1 MVFQPSSCTNLRDVA
16 AHLQAAES
24 TCIVGTVAANVAKSD
39 STFSVSVSTLVFG
52 EEESGSVTFNNT
64 LGRVYQSGE
73 KITGFKNS
81 DTGLYEPD
89 SNYSISVGTANGMAA
104 GGSVASVDVNG
115 NTIVATNY
123 TGRTIL
129 TGSTVTVLETPTG
142 IFEVALTTDS
152 ALLWKAFASQDAPAA
167 YNHFHTWQ
175 PISDLGGTTSSG
187 TVYDPLSLLSDVL
200 TGDTVLFMIDG
211 GDYQVVSTKQGSG
224 AEVTCENVKD
234 IWEDVFSVVTTG
246 TPDEDECINTL
257 ADLFEGAVL
266 DTSYHPQYSP
276 GTPPSFQVVGGCGIV
291 VEERGSGWFAV
302 RLDAM
307 HIAGNGLKIRP
318 HLDFPLGDWNCILD
332 VKYDDE
338 CLKMNDDGELS
349 LNVRKLV
356 EDDSRLLATKDCR
369 IGLATQTKEF
379 VTAIKDIKLEAVG
392 SELKVSLDVEY
403 GSFQVFRGQSSREE
417 TFTGSVSGETC

>member
-1 MVFQPSSCTNLRDVA
+1 MAFEASSCTDLRDVA
-16 AHLQAAES
+16 THLKAAES
-24 TCIVGTVAANVAKSD
+24 TCIVGTVAANVAKLD

-152 ALLWKAFASQDAPAA
+152 ALLWKAFANQDAPAA

-175 PISDLGGTTSSG
+175 PISDLGGTTSFG
-187 TVYDPLSLLSDVL
+187 TVHDPLSLQSDVL
-200 TGDTVLFMIDG
+200 TGDTVLFVVDG

-234 IWEDVFSVVTTG
+234 VWEDVFSVVTTG
-246 TPDEDECINTL
+246 TPDEDECINSL

-266 DTSYHPQYSP
+266 DTATNQTRP
-276 GTPPSFQVVGGCGIV
+276 FEIVGGCGIV

-302 RLDAM
+302 RLDAT
-307 HIAGNGLKIRP
+307 HVAGEGLEIRQ

-338 CLKMNDDGELS
+338 CLKMNDAGELS

-356 EDDSRLLATKDCR
+356 EDEPWLHVKDDCR
-369 IGLATQTKEF
+369 ISLSTQLSEYVKSIEG
-379 VTAIKDIKLEAVG
+379 IKIEAVG

-403 GSFQVFRGQSSREE
+403 GSFEAFGTQSTRQE
-417 TFTGSVSGETC
+417 TFTGTVTGETC

>member
-1 MVFQPSSCTNLRDVA
+1 MAFKASSCTNLRDVA
-16 AHLQAAES
+16 AHLQTVDS
-24 TCIVGTVAANVAKSD
+24 SCIVGTVAANVAKSD

-81 DTGLYEPD
+81 DTGFYEPD

-115 NTIVATNY
+115 NTIAATNY

-129 TGSTVTVLETPTG
+129 TGSTVMVLETPTG
-142 IFEVALTTDS
+142 LFEVALTTDS

-200 TGDTVLFMIDG
+200 TGDTVLFVVDG

-224 AEVTCENVKD
+224 ASVTCENVKD
-234 IWEDVFSVVTTG
+234 VWEDVFSVVTTG
-246 TPDEDECINTL
+246 TSDADACINTL
-257 ADLFEGAVL
+257 ATLFEGAVL
-266 DTSYHPQYSP
+266 DTATNQ
-276 GTPPSFQVVGGCGIV
+276 TPSFQVSGDCGIDV
-291 VEERGSGWFAV
+291 SSTGSGQFDVSVVAGD
-302 RLDAM
+302 L
-307 HIAGNGLKIRP
+307 AGNGLIASENP
-318 HLDFPLGDWNCILD
+318 ASCQLA

-338 CLKMNDDGELS
+338 CLKLNGDGELS

-356 EDDSRLLATKDCR
+356 EDETYLTATNDCR
-369 IGLATQTKEF
+369 IGLATETQEY
-379 VTAIKDIKLEAVG
+379 VRGIEGISLEVVG
-392 SELKVSLDVEY
+392 TELKVSLDVEY
-403 GSFQVFRGQSSREE
+403 GSFQAFGTQSTRQE
-417 TFTGSVSGETC
+417 TFTGTVTGETC

>member
-1 MVFQPSSCTNLRDVA
+1 M
-16 AHLQAAES
+16 
-24 TCIVGTVAANVAKSD
+24 
-39 STFSVSVSTLVFG
+39 VFG

-152 ALLWKAFASQDAPAA
+152 ALLWKAIAAQDAPAA
-167 YNHFHTWQ
+167 YNHYHTWQ

-187 TVYDPLSLLSDVL
+187 TVYDPLSLQSDVL

-234 IWEDVFSVVTTG
+234 VWEDVFSVVTTG

-403 GSFQVFRGQSSREE
+403 GSFQVFRGQSSRKE
-417 TFTGSVSGETC
+417 TFTGSVTGETC

>member
-1 MVFQPSSCTNLRDVA
+1 MAFQPSSCTNLQDVA
-16 AHLQAAES
+16 AHLQVAES
-24 TCIVGTVAANVAKSD
+24 TCIVGNVAANVAKSD

-89 SNYSISVGTANGMAA
+89 SNYSISVGTANGMVA
-104 GGSVASVDVNG
+104 GGSVASVVVNG
-115 NTIVATNY
+115 NTIAATNY

-152 ALLWKAFASQDAPAA
+152 ALLWKAIAAQDAPAA
-167 YNHFHTWQ
+167 YNHYHTWQ

-187 TVYDPLSLLSDVL
+187 TVYDPLSLQSDVL
-200 TGDTVLFMIDG
+200 TGDTVLFVVDG

-234 IWEDVFSVVTTG
+234 VWEDVFSVVTTG

-266 DTSYHPQYSP
+266 DTSYRPQYSP
-276 GTPPSFQVVGGCGIV
+276 GTPSKIMGGCGIV
-291 VEERGSGWFAV
+291 VDSYGSRWYEI
-302 RLDAM
+302 RLDAE
-307 HIAGNGLKIRP
+307 HVAGEGLEVHQ
-318 HLDFPLGDWNCILD
+318 HLDIPRDDWNCRLD

-338 CLKMNDDGELS
+338 CLKLNDDGELS

-356 EDDSRLLATKDCR
+356 EDEKRLHAKDDCR
-369 IGLATQTKEF
+369 ISLSTQTSEYVKSIEG
-379 VTAIKDIKLEAVG
+379 IKIEAVG

-403 GSFQVFRGQSSREE
+403 GSFEAFGTQSTRQE
-417 TFTGSVSGETC
+417 TFTGTVTGETC

>member
-152 ALLWKAFASQDAPAA
+152 ALLWKAFANQDAPAA
-167 YNHFHTWQ
+167 YNHYHTWQ
-175 PISDLGGTTSSG
+175 PISDLGGTTSFG
-187 TVYDPLSLLSDVL
+187 TVHDPLSLQSDVL

-234 IWEDVFSVVTTG
+234 VWEDVFSVVTTG

-403 GSFQVFRGQSSREE
+403 GSFQVFRGQSTRQE

>member
-1 MVFQPSSCTNLRDVA
+1 MAFKASSCTNLRDVA
-16 AHLQAAES
+16 AHLQTVDSA
-24 TCIVGTVAANVAKSD
+24 CIVGTVAANVAKSD

-81 DTGLYEPD
+81 DTGVYEPD
-89 SNYSISVGTANGMAA
+89 SNYSISVGTANGMVA

-142 IFEVALTTDS
+142 LYEVALTTDS
-152 ALLWKAFASQDAPAA
+152 ALLWKAFAAQDAPAA

-200 TGDTVLFMIDG
+200 TGDTVLFVVDG

-224 AEVTCENVKD
+224 ASVTCENVKD
-234 IWEDVFSVVTTG
+234 VWEDVFSVVTTG
-246 TPDEDECINTL
+246 T
-257 ADLFEGAVL
+257 
-266 DTSYHPQYSP
+266 
-276 GTPPSFQVVGGCGIV
+276 
-291 VEERGSGWFAV
+291 
-302 RLDAM
+302 
-307 HIAGNGLKIRP
+307 
-318 HLDFPLGDWNCILD
+318 
-332 VKYDDE
+332 
-338 CLKMNDDGELS
+338 
-349 LNVRKLV
+349 
-356 EDDSRLLATKDCR
+356 
-369 IGLATQTKEF
+369 F
-379 VTAIKDIKLEAVG
+379 V
-392 SELKVSLDVEY
+392 
-403 GSFQVFRGQSSREE
+403 
-417 TFTGSVSGETC
+417 

>member
-1 MVFQPSSCTNLRDVA
+1 MAFKASSCTNLRDVA
-16 AHLQAAES
+16 AHLQTVDSA
-24 TCIVGTVAANVAKSD
+24 CIVGTVAANVAKSD

-81 DTGLYEPD
+81 DTGVYEPD

-115 NTIVATNY
+115 NTIAATNY

-142 IFEVALTTDS
+142 LFEVALTTDS
-152 ALLWKAFASQDAPAA
+152 ALLWKAIAAQDAPAA
-167 YNHFHTWQ
+167 YNHYHTWQ

-187 TVYDPLSLLSDVL
+187 TVYDPLSLQSDVL
-200 TGDTVLFMIDG
+200 TGDTVLVVVDG

-224 AEVTCENVKD
+224 ASVTCENVKD
-234 IWEDVFSVVTTG
+234 VWEDVFSVVTTG
-246 TPDEDECINTL
+246 ISDADACINTL
-257 ADLFEGAVL
+257 ATLFEGAVL
-266 DTSYHPQYSP
+266 DTATNQ
-276 GTPPSFQVVGGCGIV
+276 TPSFQVSGGCGIDV
-291 VEERGSGWFAV
+291 SSTGSGRFDVSVVAGD
-302 RLDAM
+302 L
-307 HIAGNGLKIRP
+307 AGNGLIASENP
-318 HLDFPLGDWNCILD
+318 ASCQLA

-338 CLKMNDDGELS
+338 CLKMSDDGVLS

-417 TFTGSVSGETC
+417 TFTGSVTGETC

>member
-1 MVFQPSSCTNLRDVA
+1 MAFKASSCTNLRDVA
-16 AHLQAAES
+16 THLQTVDS
-24 TCIVGTVAANVAKSD
+24 SCIVGTVAANVAKSD

-52 EEESGSVTFNNT
+52 GEESGSVTFNNT

-115 NTIVATNY
+115 NTIAATNY

-142 IFEVALTTDS
+142 LFEVALTTDS
-152 ALLWKAFASQDAPAA
+152 ALLWKAFAAQDAPSA
-167 YNHFHTWQ
+167 YNHYNTWQ
-175 PISDLGGTTSSG
+175 PISDLGGTTSFG
-187 TVYDPLSLLSDVL
+187 TVHDPLSLQSDVL
-200 TGDTVLFMIDG
+200 TGDTVLFVVDG

-224 AEVTCENVKD
+224 ASVTCESVKD
-234 IWEDVFSVVTTG
+234 VWEDVFSVVTTG
-246 TPDEDECINTL
+246 TSDADACINTL
-257 ADLFEGAVL
+257 ATLFEGAVL
-266 DTSYHPQYSP
+266 DTATNQ
-276 GTPPSFQVVGGCGIV
+276 TPSFQVSGGCGIDV
-291 VEERGSGWFAV
+291 SSTGSGRFDVSVVAGD
-302 RLDAM
+302 L
-307 HIAGNGLKIRP
+307 AGNGLIASENP
-318 HLDFPLGDWNCILD
+318 ASCQLA

-369 IGLATQTKEF
+369 IVLATETKEF
-379 VTAIKDIKLEAVG
+379 VTDIKNVKLEAVG
-392 SELKVSLDVEY
+392 SELKVSLEVAY
-403 GSFQVFRGQSSREE
+403 GSFQVFRGQSWREE
-417 TFTGSVSGETC
+417 TLTGTVTGETC